1 MSGKEAIAMAI
12 SGIVSVNGI
21 NLRSTAPT
29 SGGKS
34 AGAAGGGAKP
44 AAKSTASQSS
54 TASSASGTYEDA
66 DTNKDGVVT
75 AIEQMTYDMKHPGAQ
90 TGSTVDVRV

>member
-12 SGIVSVNGI
+12 SGIVSVNGV
-21 NLRSTAPT
+21 NLQSTAQAT
-29 SGGKS
+29 GGKS
-34 AGAAGGGAKP
+34 AGAANGGAKP
-44 AAKSTASQSS
+44 AAKSAASQSS
-54 TASSASGTYEDA
+54 TASSATDTYEDA

-90 TGSTVDVRV
+90 TGSTVDVKA